1 MENLSRNFSEWEFRC
16 HCGCG
21 EVLVDPRLVEA
32 LQLLRDKIGHPIT
45 VISGYRCFF
54 HNRDVGGVSDSQHL
68 LGRAADVV
76 VKGLEPETVATVAE
90 DIPEFKHGGIGR
102 YDDFTHLD
110 VRQDGSARWDEG
122 KEKSHV

>member
-1 MENLSRNFSEWEFRC
+1 MGDLSRNFSEWEFRC

-21 EVLVDPRLVEA
+21 EVLVDPRLVET
-32 LQLLRDKIGHPIT
+32 LQVLRDRIGKPVT

-54 HNRDVGGVSDSQHL
+54 HNREVGGVPDSQHL

-76 VKGLEPETVATVAE
+76 AKGVDPETVARIAE
-90 DIPEFKHGGIGR
+90 TIPAFSNGGIGR

-110 VRQDGSARWDEG
+110 VREDGPARWDERE
-122 KEKSHV
+122 EKANV